1 MLDRH
6 AWQLLNFSKKNP
18 LFRNYYQKPD
28 IKNKVLERCLVFN
41 ILLFFLIINS
51 ETDIYSKYE
60 KNSPFLICLACLML
74 FSCGQNN
81 FKKNKVISTNLKG
94 KNNHD
99 IIRKKEQI
107 ILNKSFKYDVVLVSE
122 LSSNGLLKN
131 KGYEIW
137 VDSASINYLKSIST
151 KEIINLLKSEES
163 DFATYVL
170 LYKLYGNTI
179 PASIAID
186 ISDTNH
192 IKNWRNGINK
202 ERMIENWK
210 KELIKQN
217 HDGDHVSD

>member
-1 MLDRH
+1 MLLEIMKLVFI
-6 AWQLLNFSKKNP
+6 QNMKKN
-18 LFRNYYQKPD
+18 N
-28 IKNKVLERCLVFN
+28 
-41 ILLFFLIINS
+41 
-51 ETDIYSKYE
+51 
-60 KNSPFLICLACLML
+60 PFLICLVCLML
-74 FSCGQNN
+74 LSCEQNN
-81 FKKNKVISTNLKG
+81 FKKNKVISTNLEKE
-94 KNNHD
+94 NNHD
-99 IIRKKEQI
+99 TLRKKEQI

-122 LSSNGLLKN
+122 PSSNGLLKN

-137 VDSASINYLKSIST
+137 VDSAYINYLKSIST

-179 PASIAID
+179 PTSITAD

-217 HDGDHVSD
+217 HDGVAYQISR